1 MQDNVIDL
9 ENRKNIIDDKNIVIK
24 KKAGRPRNNIIT
36 NENANRKHIVNNEYL
51 KKKYKEDAEFRNKC
65 KERGRNYYHKKK
77 ELSRLGNTDTLHI
90 G

>member
-9 ENRKNIIDDKNIVIK
+9 ENRKNIVIK

-36 NENANRKHIVNNEYL
+36 DENANRKHIVNNEYL

-77 ELSRLGNTDTLHI
+77 ELARLGNTDTLHI